1 MSLIENERAKLTD
14 EGVMSALE
22 FYALFGAPL
31 LMFLTGLG
39 AYYIALRGAPGRIV
53 HRQSK
58 LH

>member
-39 AYYIALRGAPGRIV
+39 AYYIALRAPGRIV

>member
-39 AYYIALRGAPGRIV
+39 AYYIALRGA
-53 HRQSK
+53 RQDRSPAE
-58 LH
+58 